1 MNLEKKFINIEISCP
16 IEFQE
21 TVIALSS
28 NFDFEGI
35 VENDC
40 SLEYSFLTEYFD
52 ENIETDFINSIS
64 VLSPDIKIIN
74 KIFINEKNWN
84 EEWEQ
89 NVPAIHV
96 NKKIGIAPSWK
107 FDELTEEIKIKI
119 DPKMSFGSG
128 NHATTRLVC
137 KLMDGLVIPN
147 SKWVDAGTGTGVLA
161 ILAIKL
167 GAASVYAFDNN
178 EWSINNTIDNLKLN
192 DCLEEITVE
201 QQDIDEFQIPECD
214 NISANL
220 ITNVILRAMSNF
232 KQALN
237 NSKGHLLASG
247 ILIEH
252 RDEVLEAAIENGFEL
267 INEITENE
275 WIAFDF
281 KAN

>member
-21 TVIALSS
+21 TAIALSS

-35 VENDC
+35 VENNS

-52 ENIETDFINSIS
+52 ENIENEFINSIS
-64 VLSPDIKIIN
+64 ILSPEIKIIN

-96 NKKIGIAPSWK
+96 NDKIGIAPTWK
-107 FDELTEEIKIKI
+107 FDELTEDIKIKI
-119 DPKMSFGSG
+119 NPKMSFGSG

-137 KLMDGLVIPN
+137 KLMDGLVKPN
-147 SKWVDAGTGTGVLA
+147 SHWIDAGTGTGVLA

-192 DCLEEITVE
+192 NCLNQIKVQ
-201 QQDIDEFQIPECD
+201 QQDIDEFQIPKCD

-220 ITNVILRAMSNF
+220 ITNVILRSMNKF

-252 RDEVLEAAIENGFEL
+252 RDEVLKSATDNGFEL
-267 INEITENE
+267 IKELTEDE

-281 KAN
+281 KSI